1 MLQVSCKDIGVLG
14 CDFVAHGKRP
24 HKVEG
29 KMIEHIRE
37 THPQLIAGLD
47 FEQHRELE
55 RRITSQV
62 RALRGEGE
70 SHVNRPLLRW

>member
-1 MLQVSCKDIGVLG
+1 MLEVSCNDIGMLG
-14 CDFVAHGKRP
+14 CDFVAQGEKL

-29 KMIEHIRE
+29 RMIKHIRE

-55 RRITSQV
+55 RRITAQV
-62 RALRGEGE
+62 HVPQGEAE
-70 SHVNRPLLRW
+70 AKKSRRLLRW